1 MQKVRDRSSRR
12 GIALILWAGGG
23 LLLIA
28 LLGFLRFHAAR
39 LAYQLDSINESI
51 QQYVAEE
58 TRLQQELSAL
68 VAPINI
74 YTYCK
79 ERLGMQKV
87 LRVEALSVGPQER
100 LASAGSLAPRPD
112 DTGWRASLAWL
123 WGGERR

>member
-1 MQKVRDRSSRR
+1 M
-12 GIALILWAGGG
+12 ILWVGGG

-28 LLGFLRFHAAR
+28 LLGFLRFHAAH

-68 VAPINI
+68 VAPIKI

-79 ERLGMQKV
+79 ECLGMQKV
-87 LRVEALSVGPQER
+87 LRVEALSVEPQER
-100 LASAGSLAPRPD
+100 LAAAEKLATRPD
-112 DTGWRASLAWL
+112 DAGWRASLAWL
-123 WGGERR
+123 LGGESR